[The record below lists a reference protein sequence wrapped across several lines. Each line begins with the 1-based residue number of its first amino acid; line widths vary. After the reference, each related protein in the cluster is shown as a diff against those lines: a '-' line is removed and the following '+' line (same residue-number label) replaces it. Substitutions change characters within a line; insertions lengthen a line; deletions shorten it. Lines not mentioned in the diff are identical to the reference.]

1 MKKQSKIAQVRALL
15 EKGLTVAQTAKK
27 LKTSPSSVY
36 QVRWRDEK
44 NAKAAAVYAEAGKQY
59 AEAELSRLDTEN
71 PPSLIWYP
79 PKPVQEPVQPDP
91 VNHPAHYKMGGIEV
105 IDFIEAK
112 RLGYHLG
119 NVVKYISRAQHKG
132 GMQDLLK
139 AQWYLNRAIEKGE
152 VNE

>member
-1 MKKQSKIAQVRALL
+1 MKKQSKTAQIRTLL
-15 EKGLTVAQTAKK
+15 EKGLSVAYIAKK
-27 LKTSPSSVY
+27 LGTSPSAVY

-44 NAKAAAVYAEAGKQY
+44 NAKMAEIVEDMVGFWQ
-59 AEAELSRLDTEN
+59 E
-71 PPSLIWYP
+71 
-79 PKPVQEPVQPDP
+79 PVQPDPVTGLLEPVQPDP
-91 VNHPAHYKMGGIEV
+91 VNHPPHYKAGGIET

-112 RLGYHLG
+112 QLGYHLG

>member
-1 MKKQSKIAQVRALL
+1 MKKQSKTAQIRVLL
-15 EKGLTVAQTAKK
+15 EKGLSVAQIVKK
-27 LKTSPSSVY
+27 LGTSPSSVY

-44 NAKAAAVYAEAGKQY
+44 TRNAEL
-59 AEAELSRLDTEN
+59 AELSSPDTKH

-79 PKPVQEPVQPDP
+79 PKPVQETVQNDL
-91 VNHPAHYKMGGIEV
+91 VNHPPHYKAGGIET

-112 RLGYHLG
+112 QLGYHLG

-132 GMQDLLK
+132 GMEDLLK

-152 VNE
+152 VNA

>member
-1 MKKQSKIAQVRALL
+1 MKKQSKTAQIRALR
-15 EKGLTVAQTAKK
+15 EKGLTVAQIVKK

-36 QVRWRDEK
+36 QVQWKTAKEK
-44 NAKAAAVYAEAGKQY
+44 AGLDKLAGKFRD
-59 AEAELSRLDTEN
+59 A
-71 PPSLIWYP
+71 IWAI
-79 PKPVQEPVQPDP
+79 PVQEPVQPDP
-91 VNHPAHYKMGGIEV
+91 VNHPPHYKAGGIET

>member
-1 MKKQSKIAQVRALL
+1 L
-15 EKGLTVAQTAKK
+15 EKGLSVAQIAKK
-27 LKTSPSSVY
+27 LGTSPSSVY

-44 NAKAAAVYAEAGKQY
+44 NGIAVYAEDY
-59 AEAELSRLDTEN
+59 TLE
-71 PPSLIWYP
+71 
-79 PKPVQEPVQPDP
+79 PVQEPVQNDP
-91 VNHPAHYKMGGIEV
+91 VNHPPHYKAGGIET

-112 RLGYHLG
+112 QLGYHLG

>member
-1 MKKQSKIAQVRALL
+1 MKKQSKTAQIRTLL
-15 EKGLTVAQTAKK
+15 EKGLSVAQIAKK
-27 LKTSPSSVY
+27 LGTSPSYVY

-44 NAKAAAVYAEAGKQY
+44 NAKMAEIVEDRVGFWKELVQEVVAAEA
-59 AEAELSRLDTEN
+59 
-71 PPSLIWYP
+71 
-79 PKPVQEPVQPDP
+79 PVQEPVQPDP
-91 VNHPAHYKMGGIEV
+91 VNHPPHYKAGGIET

-152 VNE
+152 VNEYNE

>member
-1 MKKQSKIAQVRALL
+1 MKKQSKTAQIRTLL
-15 EKGLTVAQTAKK
+15 EKGLSVAQIAKK
-27 LKTSPSSVY
+27 LGTSPSSVY

-44 NAKAAAVYAEAGKQY
+44 NAKAA
-59 AEAELSRLDTEN
+59 EAEPLTERAALLN
-71 PPSLIWYP
+71 ELMPGLNALFGEEYT
-79 PKPVQEPVQPDP
+79 PVQPDP
-91 VNHPAHYKMGGIEV
+91 VNHPPHYKAGGIET

-112 RLGYHLG
+112 QLGYHLG

>member
-1 MKKQSKIAQVRALL
+1 VRHAKAKIKEEERKAN
-15 EKGLTVAQTAKK
+15 
-27 LKTSPSSVY
+27 
-36 QVRWRDEK
+36 DEK
-44 NAKAAAVYAEAGKQY
+44 FFAEMDALVAA
-59 AEAELSRLDTEN
+59 T
-71 PPSLIWYP
+71 
-79 PKPVQEPVQPDP
+79 PVQEPVQPDP
-91 VNHPAHYKMGGIEV
+91 VNHPPHYKAGGIET

-112 RLGYHLG
+112 QLGYHLG

>member
-1 MKKQSKIAQVRALL
+1 MKKQSKTAQIRALL
-15 EKGLTVAQTAKK
+15 EKGLNVAQIAKK
-27 LKTSPSSVY
+27 LGTSPSSVY

-44 NAKAAAVYAEAGKQY
+44 TAKMAEIVEDMVGFWK
-59 AEAELSRLDTEN
+59 E
-71 PPSLIWYP
+71 
-79 PKPVQEPVQPDP
+79 PVQEPVQPDP
-91 VNHPAHYKMGGIEV
+91 VTGLLEPVQPDPVNHPPHYKAGGIET